1 MRAGTLAI
9 SLIQVSCQIL
19 EQDVWFN
26 ILRDV
31 MKAAAGISLGDSG
44 ASNCWTRKMKDAF
57 GDLQNGT
64 VYKSDFLHY
73 RNEAEHF

>member
-1 MRAGTLAI
+1 
-9 SLIQVSCQIL
+9 
-19 EQDVWFN
+19 
-26 ILRDV
+26 